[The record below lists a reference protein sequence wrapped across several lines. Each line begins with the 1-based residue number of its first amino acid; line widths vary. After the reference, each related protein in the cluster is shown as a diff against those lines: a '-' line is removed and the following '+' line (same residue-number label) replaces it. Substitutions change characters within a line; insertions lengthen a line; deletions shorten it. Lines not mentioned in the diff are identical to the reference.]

1 MYVCAFPV
9 NPSHFCSPSL
19 ILLIL
24 VFPFQFDDVY
34 SITSE
39 KRMHLGQ
46 ISCCILCREVVL
58 FLEVQN
64 ALKLLFGTGAC
75 NWFQLAR
82 LRVKYQFLA
91 GSQDGTFA

>member
-1 MYVCAFPV
+1 MCVHSLSIL
-9 NPSHFCSPSL
+9 SHFRSPSL
-19 ILLIL
+19 TLLIL
-24 VFPFQFDDVY
+24 VFPFRFDDMH

-39 KRMHLGQ
+39 KRMHWGQ

-64 ALKLLFGTGAC
+64 ALKLLFVTSAC

-82 LRVKYQFLA
+82 LGVKYQLLA
-91 GSQDGTFA
+91 GSQDGTFT